1 MILICLVIVVFVTK
15 RRKII
20 ASQMQSQLLHHT
32 LELEVIAQLRF
43 QRLQRGLWL
52 SLQTLQDIK
61 CVLQITSIH

>member
-1 MILICLVIVVFVTK
+1 
-15 RRKII
+15 
-20 ASQMQSQLLHHT
+20 MQSQLLHHT
-32 LELEVIAQLRF
+32 LELEVIAQFRF

>member
-1 MILICLVIVVFVTK
+1 
-15 RRKII
+15 
-20 ASQMQSQLLHHT
+20 MQSQLLHHT